1 VASTGNEPKS
11 AIPDGWRGEPL
22 LVIFFITSP
31 SPVALPHGATFNF
44 ERGET
49 VEWLADATRVAT
61 KDLPPLPIAD
71 RTKSFVSIRI
81 WRPKEKLILD
91 TGSLNYA
98 LKVARAVVPGLS
110 GDELPPLT
118 YDNEESGSTVF
129 ELVTPL
135 LLSTDP
141 SADAQGALSDAFD
154 RCLENLTEL
163 IRAYIIKASDVRT
176 TVPSLVSLFPYVP
189 FTARAPDGSWWG
201 ALELFRVSMG
211 TRHLPL
217 ATGDLTKEQV
227 TGMMTS
233 LSRMKRRDPTA
244 VFALWARAA
253 TRSHWIDGDYSSTII
268 QAHISSEVLLD
279 SLLLLLAWEERVEP
293 SVAAEWFDHQLAK
306 RVRTYYHPRLAG
318 SWDTT
323 QTKSPV
329 GRWSEFVRLPRN
341 RIVHSG
347 IWPSRA
353 EGFAALEANHALE
366 QFLKARVGVARNKYP
381 RTALILLGTPG
392 LAKRGLLKGRIKKF
406 MDDTADTEPDW
417 FDSFAKWTDLF
428 ETERKSR

>member
-1 VASTGNEPKS
+1 VPAADNEPRS
-11 AIPDGWRGEPL
+11 AIPDGWSGEPL
-22 LVIFFITSP
+22 LAIFFITSP

-49 VEWLADATRVAT
+49 VDWLADAVRVPT

-71 RTKSFVSIRI
+71 RTKNFVSIRI
-81 WRPKEKLILD
+81 WRPREKLILD
-91 TGSLNYA
+91 TGPLNYA
-98 LKVARAVVPGLS
+98 LKVARAVVPGVT

-118 YDNEESGSTVF
+118 YDDEESGSTVF

-135 LLSTDP
+135 LLSAGP
-141 SADAQGALSDAFD
+141 GADAKGALSDAFD

-163 IRAYIIKASDVRT
+163 IRAYILKTADVRT
-176 TVPSLVSLFPYVP
+176 TVPSLVSLFPMIP

-201 ALELFRVSMG
+201 GLELFRANMG
-211 TRHLPL
+211 TRHLPV
-217 ATGDLTKEQV
+217 ATGDLTKEE
-227 TGMMTS
+227 TSGMMIS

-253 TRSHWIDGDYSSTII
+253 TRSYWIDGDYSSTII

-279 SLLLLLAWEERVEP
+279 SLLLLLAWEDGLEP

-323 QTKSPV
+323 QTTNSV

-347 IWPSRA
+347 NWPNRSEA
-353 EGFAALEANHALE
+353 LTALEANQDLE
-366 QFLKARVGVARNKYP
+366 QFVKDRVGAARNRYP
-381 RTALILLGTPG
+381 RTSLILLGTPG
-392 LAKRGLLKGRIKKF
+392 LEKRGLLKGGIKKF
-406 MDDTADTEPDW
+406 IDNTADNEPNW

-428 ETERKSR
+428 EEERKSR